1 VLVSTVDLRNL
12 VAEAAGR
19 ASLCCERPTRNGRR
33 RFAAKLPECPS
44 TESSRWVGRRSD
56 FRTTNGCLLVSGFHQ
71 QFLICVG
78 RIHQIFWPAHQ
89 EGQPLRRRRVT
100 KFVTKLIA
108 VGPFLFPYRSTR
120 GRTGRV
126 ATIKALLRRRRH
138 YRRSSQASASS
149 RVVRKSRFAC
159 EVSTSNTRF
168 FLSTSGIGAE
178 SCDASSRVFIM
189 TPTGAWHGLKHL
201 PICAPLPDASAVHGY
216 AAVVRSS
223 ACAPMESGLV
233 TIECGHKRLLSLGLV
248 VNQRVITTLLT
259 CLKYAGI
266 PGL

>member
-12 VAEAAGR
+12 VAKAAGR

-89 EGQPLRRRRVT
+89 EGQPLRRRRAT
-100 KFVTKLIA
+100 KIVTKLIA

-126 ATIKALLRRRRH
+126 AHHKSSSATSAALSTFIPSFRKF
-138 YRRSSQASASS
+138 ASS
-149 RVVRKSRFAC
+149 AQIALRMRGVDEQHSLLL
-159 EVSTSNTRF
+159 EY
-168 FLSTSGIGAE
+168 IGNRCRE
-178 SCDASSRVFIM
+178 
-189 TPTGAWHGLKHL
+189 L
-201 PICAPLPDASAVHGY
+201 
-216 AAVVRSS
+216 
-223 ACAPMESGLV
+223 
-233 TIECGHKRLLSLGLV
+233 
-248 VNQRVITTLLT
+248 
-259 CLKYAGI
+259 
-266 PGL
+266 